1 MSTPRHILIAG
12 GGIGG
17 LAAALSLLERGF
29 RVSVFERV
37 PELREIGAGFHCTP
51 NGTRVLYGL
60 GLKEDIQ
67 RVAVRLEERDIK
79 LWNTARAW
87 PLAGHGAQSEARYG
101 APYLLFHRG
110 DLHAILVEAVRRRQ
124 PDALHVD
131 ARCVDFTDDGAG
143 VAVHLENGKR
153 FAGDALIGADG
164 VHSMVRKKLFG
175 PDRPRFTGEIAWRG
189 LIPVARLPER
199 MRARLTS
206 NWIGPSGSVTVY
218 PVRRGE
224 LLNFVGLVE
233 RDDWRVESWIEQG
246 SIGECERD
254 FRGWHDDVHLMIKN
268 IETPFKWALFLRD
281 PLERWSVGR
290 VTLLGDA
297 CHPMVPYLGQGAN
310 MALEDAFILA
320 RCLSEHDDI
329 ASALSRYEAARRSR
343 TTEMVVQSSQQ
354 SKRIHDPI
362 LADPEAAVR
371 YIETNWAP
379 EKVKGRYDWIFEY
392 DAATAPV

>member
-1 MSTPRHILIAG
+1 MGTPRHILIAG

-17 LAAALSLLERGF
+17 LAAALSLLNRGF

-37 PELREIGAGFHCTP
+37 PELKEIGAGFHCTP

-60 GLKEDIQ
+60 GLKEEVQ

-79 LWNTARAW
+79 LWSTARTW

-110 DLHAILVEAVRRRQ
+110 DLHAILAEAVRRRQ

-131 ARCVDFTDDGAG
+131 ARCVDFLDGAG
-143 VAVHLENGKR
+143 GVALELENGKR
-153 FAGDALIGADG
+153 ITGDALIGADG

-189 LIPVARLPER
+189 LIPVEHLPER
-199 MRARLTS
+199 MRGRVTS

-254 FRGWHDDVHLMIKN
+254 FHGWHEDIHLMIRN

-310 MALEDAFILA
+310 MALEDAFVLA
-320 RCLSEHDDI
+320 RCLSEDADVP
-329 ASALSRYEAARRSR
+329 AALARYEAARRGR
-343 TTEMVVQSSQQ
+343 TTEMVVQSSRQ

-362 LADPEAAVR
+362 LADPQAAVR
-371 YIETNWAP
+371 YIETNWVP